1 MNNTIR
7 GLYGVTIDNDP
18 QVVSNVRQALEGKAR
33 VIQFRNKTDE
43 QNVVDT
49 AKQLRLLCRE
59 YDAIFLINDDLDLA
73 LAVDADGVHLG
84 RNDASIST
92 ARKKIGD
99 KIIGVS
105 CYNQLALAVEA
116 EKQGADYVAF
126 GRFFPSKTK
135 PFAAASDIELLRVA
149 RKKLSI
155 PIVAIGGITTDNA
168 ESLIEAGADAI
179 AVINGLFG
187 ESSIRDSAQTFSN
200 LFR

>member
-1 MNNTIR
+1 MNNTIQ
-7 GLYGVTIDNDP
+7 GLYGITIDNDP
-18 QVVSNVRQALEGKAR
+18 QITVHVRQALEGQAR
-33 VIQFRNKTDE
+33 IIQFRNKTTT
-43 QNVVDT
+43 QNTLDI
-49 AKQLRLLCRE
+49 ALQLRSLCKKHN
-59 YDAIFLINDDLDLA
+59 AIFLINDDLDLT
-73 LAVDADGVHLG
+73 LASDADGVHLG
-84 RNDASIST
+84 ENDANINT
-92 ARKKIGD
+92 ARNKIGD

-105 CYNQLALAVEA
+105 CYNQLTLAIEA

-135 PFAAASDIELLRVA
+135 PCAAVSDIELLNVA

-168 ESLIEAGADAI
+168 TSLIEAGADAI

-187 ESSIRDSAQTFSN
+187 ESPISDTAQKFSN